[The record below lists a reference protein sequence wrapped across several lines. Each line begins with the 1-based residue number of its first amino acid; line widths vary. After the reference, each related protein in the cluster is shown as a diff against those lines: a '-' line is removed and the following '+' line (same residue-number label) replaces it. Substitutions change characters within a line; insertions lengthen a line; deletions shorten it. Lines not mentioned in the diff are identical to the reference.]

1 MKTYDGTNIA
11 EVFTHN
17 IGSSND
23 WMRSL
28 LGNGWEDYSYEVFY
42 YGKIRAGDFKNA
54 TFVFNS
60 ASLTN
65 FVWGSGVMAP
75 AKSLVL

>member
-54 TFVFNS
+54 TFVFNN